1 MYILGD
7 SITGS
12 CWKLYVIIKKL
23 NDKIWLN
30 NKTKFVDN
38 VVVRGSAIMCMKR
51 CVSTSLLIIW
61 DFPGFRK
68 NLLILCRVYQISW
81 IIENLVKFFFSLSS
95 REEVTLHY
103 NYVYNE
109 KIKQFSLK
117 GWLYLGIFYFV
128 WIICVQILNLSLY
141 MYKAVL
147 NY

>member
-1 MYILGD
+1 
-7 SITGS
+7 
-12 CWKLYVIIKKL
+12 
-23 NDKIWLN
+23 
-30 NKTKFVDN
+30 
-38 VVVRGSAIMCMKR
+38 MKR

-68 NLLILCRVYQISW
+68 NLLILYRVYQISW
-81 IIENLVKFFFSLSS
+81 IIENLVKIFFSLSS

-128 WIICVQILNLSLY
+128 WIICVQILNLSQFFWQRLVHVQSSLRLLIITWNNSVY
-141 MYKAVL
+141 LISLKWEHFSCNMRENYK
-147 NY
+147 